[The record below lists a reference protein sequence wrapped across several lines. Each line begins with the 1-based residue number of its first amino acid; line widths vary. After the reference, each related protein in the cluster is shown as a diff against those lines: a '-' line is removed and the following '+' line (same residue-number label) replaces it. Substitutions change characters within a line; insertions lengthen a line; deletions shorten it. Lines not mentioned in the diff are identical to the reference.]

1 MKLIKDLLN
10 TSSKD
15 VREAVQFD
23 PAEYNEEGAMAKVNL
38 RIIIDAA
45 KELHD
50 MISDDENLPEW
61 AQAKL
66 TLAEDYMVSVR
77 DYMKHRSEAQPKNP
91 RDIAPLTEFDE
102 EEDNHYIELG
112 DEYDGDDYESIH
124 NKPFYV
130 AFYDKEAQRP
140 WVGKVEKI
148 ESKWHEKPFKGK
160 PSPKWGGTYMGYLQH
175 DDIMSWIKK
184 DYDGH
189 CEIAGPFDSAE
200 EAEKFVEREFGKL
213 D

>member
-10 TSSKD
+10 ITPKD

-23 PAEYNEEGAMAKVNL
+23 PAEYDEEGSMAKVNL

-50 MISDDENLPEW
+50 MVSDDENLPEW

-66 TLAEDYMVSVR
+66 TLAEDYMISVR

-91 RDIAPLTEFDE
+91 RDIEPLIELGE
-102 EEDNHYIELG
+102 EEDNGYIEFG
-112 DEYDGDDYESIH
+112 DGYDGDDYEGIH

-130 AFYDKEAQRP
+130 AFYDTEADRS
-140 WVGKVEKI
+140 WIGKIEKI
-148 ESKWHEKPFKGK
+148 DSKWHEKPFKGK
-160 PSPKWGGTYMGYLQH
+160 PSSKWGGTYMGYLQH
-175 DDIMSWIKK
+175 DDIMSWIRK
-184 DYDGH
+184 DYSDRSK
-189 CEIAGPFDSAE
+189 ISGPFDAAEKAE
-200 EAEKFVEREFGKL
+200 EFVKREFGKL